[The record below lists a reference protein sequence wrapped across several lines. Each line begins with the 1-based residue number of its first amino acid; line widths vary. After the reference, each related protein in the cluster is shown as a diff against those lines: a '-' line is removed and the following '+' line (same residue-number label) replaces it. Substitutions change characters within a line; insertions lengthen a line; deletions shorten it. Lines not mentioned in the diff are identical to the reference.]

1 MTLIYNVMVIITNW
15 LITKKYQFH
24 KCHWIFSL
32 LRIFVLSVTDN
43 NFTGPNYE
51 QHDGCFIRNRN
62 CLTFVNTWVHMNC
75 ILLVFLCL
83 MFFFFVFCLVANVA
97 CVSGLFI
104 VPSVVSKVCLKKYI
118 VYEIWTHL
126 RFRTLLQYMTIT
138 FILSRLDFKTDWG
151 W

>member
-1 MTLIYNVMVIITNW
+1 MTLIYNVMVIITNR

-83 MFFFFVFCLVANVA
+83 VFLFFVFCLVANVA

-104 VPSVVSKVCLKKYI
+104 PHCPFSCFQSLFKE
-118 VYEIWTHL
+118 VYCIWDLNTSSFQDVITIHDNYVHL
-126 RFRTLLQYMTIT
+126 IT
-138 FILSRLDFKTDWG
+138 FRF
-151 W
+151 